1 MLPWRRGRP
10 RLFTNGYQPLFRSK
24 RLFAE
29 RWRKASSKKSIMG
42 ERLKRR
48 SQIGSDEYEL
58 RLPSWPQEE
67 KPRPDG
73 MRAELVDGDE
83 RLVCFSALYNISTIL
98 IMMK

>member
-1 MLPWRRGRP
+1 
-10 RLFTNGYQPLFRSK
+10 
-24 RLFAE
+24 
-29 RWRKASSKKSIMG
+29 MG

-73 MRAELVDGDE
+73 MKAELVDGDE
-83 RLVCFSALYNISTIL
+83 RLVCFSALNNTSTIL